1 MSPHRLA
8 QFGCI
13 AGALVPLLVSA
24 WALCAP
30 DGPAPLVSVRIGG
43 EELAR
48 AEVAHAQSKCSTHM
62 PELTLTECLDR
73 FFVPRWLLDRL
84 VREERR
90 DSAPAWAFERDDLL
104 HLALVAQL
112 EHTVPAPTQADVE
125 RYIKEHPRD
134 HHKPLRIRILRLL
147 VNGEDEAKRLL
158 SQLLQDPLDLTRFRA
173 LCREHSV
180 DKATSERGGDLGFVW
195 PDGSTDVPEVSA
207 DPALYA
213 AALPIKEGQIAP
225 LVVPEGK
232 HFAIVWRRG
241 SLPMEVTTEAEQQR
255 IVALLKERSVE
266 AQVESL
272 LHRLKE
278 TAVKDR
284 ADVLL
289 GRLRR
294 KDTRLF
300 AEP

>member
-1 MSPHRLA
+1 MSPHHLVKV
-8 QFGCI
+8 GWL
-13 AGALVPLLVSA
+13 AGALGPLLISA

-30 DGPAPLVSVRIGG
+30 SAPAPLLSVRIGG
-43 EELAR
+43 EELAPT
-48 AEVAHAQSKCSTHM
+48 EVAHAQASCTTHM
-62 PELTLTECLDR
+62 PELALATCLDR

-84 VREERR
+84 VREEQR
-90 DSAPAWAFERDDLL
+90 DKAPAWAFERDDLL

-112 EHTVPAPTQADVE
+112 EQAVPAPTQTDIE
-125 RYIKEHPRD
+125 RYITQHPRD
-134 HHKPLRIRILRLL
+134 YQKPLRIRIFRLL
-147 VNGEDEAKRLL
+147 VNREDDAKKLL
-158 SQLLQDPLDLTRFRA
+158 AELLQGPVDLTRFRA

-180 DKATSERGGDLGFVW
+180 DKATHERGGDLGYVW

-213 AALPIKEGQIAP
+213 AALPLKEGQFAP
-225 LVVPEGK
+225 QLVQEGK

-241 SLPMEVTTEAEQQR
+241 SLPMESAKGAEQER
-255 IVALLKERSVE
+255 ILALLKERSVE
-266 AQVESL
+266 EQLEGLLVSL
-272 LHRLKE
+272 KK